1 MKVDTMH
8 LFITNKCTNSCPLCC
23 NKNYDIEKIPIPT
36 EEELSSIENI
46 FLTGGE
52 PFLLGK
58 KLNKIVD
65 ALRTRKNIKNIY
77 IYTSGYECYK
87 YLVDFKILPNING
100 INFSP
105 KGFKDWSALSKLLLS
120 GWKEDISNLES
131 NRLYV
136 FIDKYDQCTFN
147 INNSI
152 LDIIADYH
160 FDMGCKVFLRT
171 WIDNIE
177 SRPNEIFRRIENY
190 EQ

>member
-1 MKVDTMH
+1 MIDTMH
-8 LFITNKCTNSCPLCC
+8 LFITSRCTNNCPLCC
-23 NKNYDIEKIPIPT
+23 NNNYNIKDILIPS
-36 EEELSSIENI
+36 EEELSSVSTV

-58 KLNKIVD
+58 KLDKIVNT
-65 ALRTRKNIKNIY
+65 LRSRENIKNIY

-87 YLVDFKILPNING
+87 YLTNFETLPNING

-105 KGFKDWSALSKLLLS
+105 KGFKDWSALSKLLIS

-147 INNSI
+147 IDNSN
-152 LDIIADYH
+152 LDIISDCH
-160 FDMGCKVFLRT
+160 FDMGCEVLLRT

-177 SRPNEIFRRIENY
+177 SRSNEIFRRLENY
-190 EQ
+190 D